1 MRKVDFE
8 KITLTDDMMFST
20 VLSEPQKCKEF
31 LQRILGITIVELEMV
46 TEQKTMKNKR
56 FGKGIRLDIYVK
68 DQDGNV
74 YDLEMQMTNTKELE
88 LRSRYYHSEMDGYQI
103 KAGQPYNELKNS
115 IVIFICDFDMLKRNR
130 SVYTFVNQCV
140 EEKDLILE
148 DKRKTLFV
156 NISGERVG
164 LSEELSVLLDYL
176 KTSEPKDEF
185 TKGLHEEV
193 KSVRKDQEWREN
205 YMTWE
210 MKLDYEYRMGEKAGI
225 EKGIEQ
231 GIEQGRV
238 RDIIILLENYAPLP
252 EQLVERIQ
260 GITEEEKLTKV
271 LRLAASATSLEDF
284 EEKFAEVE

>member
-1 MRKVDFE
+1 
-8 KITLTDDMMFST
+8 
-20 VLSEPQKCKEF
+20 
-31 LQRILGITIVELEMV
+31 MV

-115 IVIFICDFDMLKRNR
+115 IVIFICDFDMFKRNR

-185 TKGLHEEV
+185 TKGLDEEV

-225 EKGIEQ
+225 EKGIER
-231 GIEQGRV
+231 GIK
-238 RDIIILLENYAPLP
+238 D
-252 EQLVERIQ
+252 LVTKKLAKGKSVSQIADECEE
-260 GITEEEKLTKV
+260 TEEKIKRIIDEIEKE
-271 LRLAASATSLEDF
+271 REMHN
-284 EEKFAEVE
+284 

>member
-20 VLSEPQKCKEF
+20 VLSEPQKCQEF

-115 IVIFICDFDMLKRNR
+115 IVIFICDFDMFKRNR

-185 TKGLHEEV
+185 TKGLDEEV
-193 KSVRKDQEWREN
+193 KSVRKDQEWRDN

-225 EKGIEQ
+225 EKGIER
-231 GIEQGRV
+231 GIK
-238 RDIIILLENYAPLP
+238 D
-252 EQLVERIQ
+252 LVTKKLAKGKSVSQIADECEE
-260 GITEEEKLTKV
+260 TEEKIKRIIDEIEKE
-271 LRLAASATSLEDF
+271 REMHN
-284 EEKFAEVE
+284 

>member
-1 MRKVDFE
+1 MLNF
-8 KITLTDDMMFST
+8 MS
-20 VLSEPQKCKEF
+20 
-31 LQRILGITIVELEMV
+31 
-46 TEQKTMKNKR
+46 
-56 FGKGIRLDIYVK
+56 
-68 DQDGNV
+68 
-74 YDLEMQMTNTKELE
+74 
-88 LRSRYYHSEMDGYQI
+88 YY
-103 KAGQPYNELKNS
+103 
-115 IVIFICDFDMLKRNR
+115 
-130 SVYTFVNQCV
+130 VYTFVNQCV

-185 TKGLHEEV
+185 TKGLDEEV
-193 KSVRKDQEWREN
+193 KSVRKDQEWREI

-225 EKGIEQ
+225 EKGIEK
-231 GIEQGRV
+231 GRV
-238 RDIIILLENYAPLP
+238 GDIIILLENYAPLP

>member
-1 MRKVDFE
+1 MRKIDFE
-8 KITLTDDMMFST
+8 KITLTDDIMFST
-20 VLSEPQKCKEF
+20 VLSEPQKCQEF

-115 IVIFICDFDMLKRNR
+115 IVIFICDFDMFEKNR
-130 SVYTFVNQCV
+130 SVYTFLNQCV

-176 KTSEPKDEF
+176 KTSEPKDKF
-185 TKGLHEEV
+185 TKGLDEEV

-225 EKGIEQ
+225 EKGIE
-231 GIEQGRV
+231 
-238 RDIIILLENYAPLP
+238 
-252 EQLVERIQ
+252 
-260 GITEEEKLTKV
+260 
-271 LRLAASATSLEDF
+271 
-284 EEKFAEVE
+284 

>member
-1 MRKVDFE
+1 MRKIDFE

-20 VLSEPQKCKEF
+20 VLSEPQKCQEF

-103 KAGQPYNELKNS
+103 KAGHPYNELKNS
-115 IVIFICDFDMLKRNR
+115 IVIFICDFDMFERNR

-140 EEKDLILE
+140 EEKDVILE
-148 DKRKTLFV
+148 DKRQTLFV
-156 NISGERVG
+156 NISGKRAG

-185 TKGLHEEV
+185 TKGLDEEV
-193 KSVRKDQEWREN
+193 KSVRKDQEWRDN

-225 EKGIEQ
+225 EKGIKQ
-231 GIEQGRV
+231 GIK
-238 RDIIILLENYAPLP
+238 D
-252 EQLVERIQ
+252 LVAKKLAKGKSVSQIAEECEETEERIKS
-260 GITEEEKLTKV
+260 IIEEIEKE
-271 LRLAASATSLEDF
+271 REIHN
-284 EEKFAEVE
+284 

>member
-1 MRKVDFE
+1 MRKIDFE

-20 VLSEPQKCKEF
+20 VLSEPQKCQEF

-115 IVIFICDFDMLKRNR
+115 IVIFICDFDMFKRNR

-185 TKGLHEEV
+185 TKGLDEEV
-193 KSVRKDQEWREN
+193 KSVRKDQEWRDN

-225 EKGIEQ
+225 EKGIER
-231 GIEQGRV
+231 GIK
-238 RDIIILLENYAPLP
+238 D
-252 EQLVERIQ
+252 LVTKKLAKGKSVSQIADECEE
-260 GITEEEKLTKV
+260 TEEKIKRIIDEIEKE
-271 LRLAASATSLEDF
+271 REMHN
-284 EEKFAEVE
+284 

>member
-1 MRKVDFE
+1 MRKIDFE

-20 VLSEPQKCKEF
+20 VLSEPQRCQEF

-115 IVIFICDFDMLKRNR
+115 IVIFICDFDMFEKNR
-130 SVYTFVNQCV
+130 SVYTFLNQCV

-185 TKGLHEEV
+185 TKGLDEEV

-225 EKGIEQ
+225 EKGIEK
-231 GIEQGRV
+231 GKV
-238 RDIIILLENYAPLP
+238 NSIIIILENYAPLP

-284 EEKFAEVE
+284 EKKFAEVE